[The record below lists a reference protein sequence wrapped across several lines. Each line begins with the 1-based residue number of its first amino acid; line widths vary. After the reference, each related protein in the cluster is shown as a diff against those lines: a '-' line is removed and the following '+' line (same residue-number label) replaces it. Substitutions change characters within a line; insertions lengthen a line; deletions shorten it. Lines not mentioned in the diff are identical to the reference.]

1 MNIIDKFIEMLRTQV
16 DKGIYVWGGN
26 GEDLR
31 SMNAP
36 KDWIRR
42 RETSAANANRAIA
55 LYDRRVQSGITE
67 IRAFDCSGLI
77 YWALNKQDLQAPDI
91 NSRGLYAKCKP
102 INKVDLRTGEMTFRQ
117 DTSTI
122 FHVGDDTGNGYGI
135 EGVGRDEGVIEHNI
149 DAKGASYWTHF
160 GRFKLFEE
168 GGGAMAVVL
177 QHTSPMMQGDNI
189 KALQAA
195 LNGLG
200 YDCGAID
207 GKVGERTMAGIAAF
221 VEAHGRTDYPPELP
235 DAVKL
240 LIKIGDKEYGVSLS

>member
-77 YWALNKQDLQAPDI
+77 YWALDKQDLQASDI

-102 INKVDLRTGEMTFRQ
+102 IN
-117 DTSTI
+117 
-122 FHVGDDTGNGYGI
+122 
-135 EGVGRDEGVIEHNI
+135 
-149 DAKGASYWTHF
+149 
-160 GRFKLFEE
+160 
-168 GGGAMAVVL
+168 
-177 QHTSPMMQGDNI
+177 
-189 KALQAA
+189 
-195 LNGLG
+195 
-200 YDCGAID
+200 
-207 GKVGERTMAGIAAF
+207 
-221 VEAHGRTDYPPELP
+221 
-235 DAVKL
+235 
-240 LIKIGDKEYGVSLS
+240 